1 MPRFQIFVFQG
12 AEMANFFKKCKT
24 KFEFFEEKFKFYPV
38 LNWQIFYHF
47 YSITHSLYR
56 GSCALSQFYSLCNF
70 DATFLRG
77 WSEARPRRYVFHSAK
92 LPTIQML
99 FGGKFTTRNYPCIGY
114 VFVFSYIFV
123 LSLLTNVLKNN
134 KTEYYSVQHALKAN

>member
-1 MPRFQIFVFQG
+1 MG
-12 AEMANFFKKCKT
+12 
-24 KFEFFEEKFKFYPV
+24 
-38 LNWQIFYHF
+38 
-47 YSITHSLYR
+47 HSLYR

-114 VFVFSYIFV
+114 GNTILENSFQHGFCILQSILKDFFTKFCGKREWKIIQNCWFLPIFNGKGFFQLAIFILV
-123 LSLLTNVLKNN
+123 LRWPLGLKN
-134 KTEYYSVQHALKAN
+134 A